1 MRRSNINAVLRMV
14 REYLNGDM
22 NEIDFYPYL

>member
-1 MRRSNINAVLRMV
+1 MRRTNINAVLRMV
-14 REYLNGDM
+14 RKYLNGDM

>member
-1 MRRSNINAVLRMV
+1 MRRTNINAVLRMV
-14 REYLNGDM
+14 QEYLNGDM

>member
-1 MRRSNINAVLRMV
+1 MRRTNINAVLRMV
-14 REYLNGDM
+14 WEYLNRDM

>member
-1 MRRSNINAVLRMV
+1 MRRTNINAVLRMV
-14 REYLNGDM
+14 LEYLNGDM

>member
-1 MRRSNINAVLRMV
+1 MRQTNINAVLRMV
-14 REYLNGDM
+14 RECLNGDM

>member
-1 MRRSNINAVLRMV
+1 MRQTNINAVLRMV